1 MTDRPSLT
9 DLERGTP
16 FTERH
21 IGPRPDELATM
32 LAAIGAESL
41 DELADAA
48 VPASIRDSDPVPST
62 LPPAGTETEVL
73 DALRAL
79 AARNTVTVPM
89 IGQGYHGTVTPPAI
103 RRHVLE
109 NPAWYTAY
117 TPYQPEI
124 SQGRL

>member
-1 MTDRPSLT
+1 VTDRPSLT

-62 LPPAGTETEVL
+62 LPPAGTET
-73 DALRAL
+73 
-79 AARNTVTVPM
+79 
-89 IGQGYHGTVTPPAI
+89 
-103 RRHVLE
+103 
-109 NPAWYTAY
+109 
-117 TPYQPEI
+117 
-124 SQGRL
+124 